1 MVETATDNNNR
12 TVADVRSYF
21 SKCDGNL
28 GTSGS
33 VVFMFEHTCNF
44 KIDTN
49 DLDPEEIELEF
60 IDFGVEEVFIEEDE
74 ILIYAPF
81 ECFGVIQLELE
92 KRDITINSSGFDR
105 IPNVTKEL
113 KKENEINDIEK
124 LLEKIE
130 NDDDVQNVYHN
141 MKSHMYTKAFKHL
154 KKDPKIN
161 NILEKYHDKI
171 SLDSYRSTN
180 YALSLSNLIIDQQIS
195 FKAAMTIK
203 KRFALIIQKLS
214 HREILDLDNDKI
226 QSIGISFR
234 KVEYIKNVF
243 SFFIENEKRFI
254 DLDAEK
260 MKEELISIK
269 GIGKWT
275 IEMFLMFELGKP
287 DIFSKGDIALINS
300 VKKNYKMNDLV
311 D

>member
-1 MVETATDNNNR
+1 
-12 TVADVRSYF
+12 
-21 SKCDGNL
+21 
-28 GTSGS
+28 
-33 VVFMFEHTCNF
+33 MF
-44 KIDTN
+44 D
-49 DLDPEEIELEF
+49 
-60 IDFGVEEVFIEEDE
+60 
-74 ILIYAPF
+74 
-81 ECFGVIQLELE
+81 
-92 KRDITINSSGFDR
+92 
-105 IPNVTKEL
+105 
-113 KKENEINDIEK
+113 
-124 LLEKIE
+124 
-130 NDDDVQNVYHN
+130 
-141 MKSHMYTKAFKHL
+141 KAFKHL
-154 KKDPKIN
+154 KKDPVMKFLIN
-161 NILEKYHDKI
+161 RYHDKI
-171 SLDSYRSTN
+171 SLDDYKSTN

-195 FKAAMTIK
+195 FKAAITIK

-214 HREILDLDNDKI
+214 YVEILNLDNNKI

-300 VKKNYKMNDLV
+300 VKKNYKMGDLDNDKLNNLIKSWSPYNSTASLLLWKSV
-311 D
+311 EEKVFFN

>member
-1 MVETATDNNNR
+1 
-12 TVADVRSYF
+12 
-21 SKCDGNL
+21 
-28 GTSGS
+28 
-33 VVFMFEHTCNF
+33 MF
-44 KIDTN
+44 D
-49 DLDPEEIELEF
+49 
-60 IDFGVEEVFIEEDE
+60 
-74 ILIYAPF
+74 
-81 ECFGVIQLELE
+81 
-92 KRDITINSSGFDR
+92 
-105 IPNVTKEL
+105 
-113 KKENEINDIEK
+113 
-124 LLEKIE
+124 
-130 NDDDVQNVYHN
+130 
-141 MKSHMYTKAFKHL
+141 KAFKHL
-154 KKDPKIN
+154 KKDPVMKFLIN
-161 NILEKYHDKI
+161 RYHDKI
-171 SLDSYRSTN
+171 SLDDYKSTN

-195 FKAAMTIK
+195 FKAAITIK

-214 HREILDLDNDKI
+214 YVEILNLDNNKI

-300 VKKNYKMNDLV
+300 VKKNYKMDDLDNDKLNSLIKSWSPYNSTASLLLWKSV
-311 D
+311 EEKVFFN

>member
-1 MVETATDNNNR
+1 
-12 TVADVRSYF
+12 
-21 SKCDGNL
+21 
-28 GTSGS
+28 
-33 VVFMFEHTCNF
+33 MF
-44 KIDTN
+44 D
-49 DLDPEEIELEF
+49 
-60 IDFGVEEVFIEEDE
+60 
-74 ILIYAPF
+74 
-81 ECFGVIQLELE
+81 
-92 KRDITINSSGFDR
+92 
-105 IPNVTKEL
+105 
-113 KKENEINDIEK
+113 
-124 LLEKIE
+124 
-130 NDDDVQNVYHN
+130 
-141 MKSHMYTKAFKHL
+141 KAFKHL
-154 KKDPKIN
+154 KKDPVMKFLIN
-161 NILEKYHDKI
+161 RYHDKI
-171 SLDSYRSTN
+171 SLDDYKSTN

-195 FKAAMTIK
+195 FKAAITIK

-214 HREILDLDNDKI
+214 YVEILNLDNNKI

-300 VKKNYKMNDLV
+300 VKKNYKMGDLDNDKLNNLIKTWSPYNSTASLLLWKSV
-311 D
+311 EEKVFFN

>member
-1 MVETATDNNNR
+1 
-12 TVADVRSYF
+12 
-21 SKCDGNL
+21 
-28 GTSGS
+28 
-33 VVFMFEHTCNF
+33 MF
-44 KIDTN
+44 D
-49 DLDPEEIELEF
+49 
-60 IDFGVEEVFIEEDE
+60 
-74 ILIYAPF
+74 
-81 ECFGVIQLELE
+81 
-92 KRDITINSSGFDR
+92 
-105 IPNVTKEL
+105 
-113 KKENEINDIEK
+113 
-124 LLEKIE
+124 
-130 NDDDVQNVYHN
+130 
-141 MKSHMYTKAFKHL
+141 KAFKHL
-154 KKDPKIN
+154 KKDPVMKFLIN
-161 NILEKYHDKI
+161 RYHDKI
-171 SLDSYRSTN
+171 SLDDYKSTN

-203 KRFALIIQKLS
+203 KRFALIIQNLCYV
-214 HREILDLDNDKI
+214 EILNLDNNKI

-300 VKKNYKMNDLV
+300 VKKNYKMDDLDNDKLNSLIKSWSPYNSTASLLLWKSV
-311 D
+311 EEKVFFN